1 MSYEDLLLEKKDS
14 IATIT
19 LNVPRKLN
27 AFSPAMRAS
36 LVLAV
41 DEIAD
46 DNDVRVVIVTG
57 AGRGFCSGEDVS
69 RLQMDID
76 ADASAPISRRE
87 RLAVVGEDIA
97 CVFPQLNKPVIAAI
111 NGPCVGA
118 GFSVAL
124 SADIRIASDKAKFG
138 VAQISRALV
147 PDLGMTH
154 FLPAMVGTSLA
165 FELMITGEL
174 IDAAEAERLGIVRRV
189 VSHDELMPTVRSL
202 ATKIACQA
210 PLAVELT
217 KKILLRKLLEDAG
230 RQLDLETYAL
240 DICRQ
245 TEDHRNAVLTFLEKQ
260 PPPQFKGR

>member
-1 MSYEDLLLEKKDS
+1 MPYQDLLLEKEDA

-19 LNVPRKLN
+19 LNVPAKLN
-27 AFSPAMRAS
+27 AFSPGMRAS
-36 LVLAV
+36 LVMAV
-41 DEIAD
+41 DEIASD
-46 DNDVRVVIVTG
+46 DDVRVVIITG

-69 RLQMDID
+69 RLQMDIS
-76 ADASAPISRRE
+76 ADTSTIPRRE
-87 RLAVVGEDIA
+87 RLAAVGEDIA
-97 CVFPQLNKPVIAAI
+97 CVFPQLSKPVIAAI

-118 GFSVAL
+118 GFSLAL
-124 SADIRIASDKAKFG
+124 SADIRIASNKARFG

-154 FLPAMVGTSLA
+154 FLPALVGTSLA
-165 FELMITGEL
+165 LELMITGEFL
-174 IDAAEAERLGIVRRV
+174 NAEEAKQLGIVRRIV
-189 VSHDELMPTVRSL
+189 THEELMPTVRTL
-202 ATKIACQA
+202 AARIARQA

-217 KKILLRKLLEDAG
+217 KKILVRKLLEDAE
-230 RQLDLETYAL
+230 RQLDLETYAQ